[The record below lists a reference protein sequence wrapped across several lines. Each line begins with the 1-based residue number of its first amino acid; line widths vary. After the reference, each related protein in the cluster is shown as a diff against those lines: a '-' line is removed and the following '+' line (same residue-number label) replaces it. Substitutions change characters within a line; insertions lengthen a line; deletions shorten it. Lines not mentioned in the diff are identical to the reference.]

1 MKFAAI
7 ALSTIALASQASAVI
22 LSYSQPISATQW
34 TAGEEATVAWT
45 NRCSD
50 ITGNTTFPITLNEEI
65 NTYQVEVPGVGP
77 IGYLDCK
84 RSGSTKV
91 KIPATLPQGNKYSIL
106 VVNGGNQSYSALFTI
121 LSTVPGKTTTAAST
135 ALPPATTAAASAT
148 SSVASAV
155 TSTPAPSPTRT
166 NDAGALKAGSMAVL
180 AAAAAIGAM
189 VL

>member
-22 LSYSQPISATQW
+22 IAYSQPISATQW
-34 TAGEEATVAWT
+34 TAGQEATVAWT
-45 NRCSD
+45 NKCSD

-121 LSTVPGKTTTAAST
+121 LSTVPGPTPSAVSSALPTAST
-135 ALPPATTAAASAT
+135 AAATASSSVPSAAVSTAAPT
-148 SSVASAV
+148 
-155 TSTPAPSPTRT
+155 PTRT
-166 NDAGALKAGSMAVL
+166 SDAGALKAGSYAVL
-180 AAAAAIGAM
+180 AAVAAIGAM
-189 VL
+189 AL

>member
-7 ALSTIALASQASAVI
+7 ALSTIALASQASAVV
-22 LSYSQPISATQW
+22 LSYSQPIAATQW
-34 TAGEEATVAWT
+34 TAGQEATVSWM
-45 NRCSD
+45 NKCND

-121 LSTVPGKTTTAAST
+121 LSTVPGPTPSPVSS
-135 ALPPATTAAASAT
+135 ALPSASTAAASA
-148 SSVASAV
+148 SSVPSAA
-155 TSTPAPSPTRT
+155 TSTAAPTPSRT
-166 NDAGALKAGSMAVL
+166 SDASALKAGSYAVL
-180 AAAAAIGAM
+180 AMVAAIGAM
-189 VL
+189 AL

>member
-22 LSYSQPISATQW
+22 ISYSQPISATQW
-34 TAGEEATVAWT
+34 TAGQEATVSWT

-65 NTYQVEVPGVGP
+65 NTYQVEVPNVGP

-91 KIPATLPQGNKYSIL
+91 KIPASIPQGNKYSIL

-121 LSTVPGKTTTAAST
+121 LSTVPGKTPTPVSSALPTSTSAAVTASSSVPSASVSTAAPTPSR
-135 ALPPATTAAASAT
+135 T
-148 SSVASAV
+148 S
-155 TSTPAPSPTRT
+155 
-166 NDAGALKAGSMAVL
+166 DAHALKAGSYAVL
-180 AAAAAIGAM
+180 AAVAAIGAM
-189 VL
+189 AL